1 MVYESLSSV
10 LLVLITAI
18 LMLGWLP
25 GRTRRGMR
33 RASQHRQDQMSASLH
48 LLDESETGRFGDAE
62 RQRVKGLVMQPQQDG
77 SRAKQEEARIKRVR
91 LLRRAAIRRRRMLVA
106 ALGIVTVCVAV
117 MSYVLAYSLWYCIV
131 PTSLLLLVLVSGAR
145 ASAKARQW
153 EQRVAQRRH
162 KKQQAVPSV
171 KKSVRIHRD
180 DKHEQTTTSLS
191 QEDIRAAI
199 MLAQQLQQR
208 PASDDSAPPAVQEES
223 SLKVGVGKQS
233 DTVSSFRDDDAL
245 QKANSSHANQQLL
258 SFSMGEHRQPKQHP
272 HDEVV
277 SREIKSTRQVA
288 KAIPPVAVQEP
299 VVTGNKDKLLY
310 LDNIRPADFHQKEV
324 LAEVD
329 VPEASDD
336 SLGSVGVEAI
346 LARRSQAEA

>member
-10 LLVLITAI
+10 LLVLIAAI

-106 ALGIVTVCVAV
+106 ALGIATVCVAV

-131 PTSLLLLVLVSGAR
+131 PMSLLLLVLVSGAR

-153 EQRVAQRRH
+153 EQRVAQRRQ
-162 KKQQAVPSV
+162 KEQRAVPSV

-208 PASDDSAPPAVQEES
+208 PVSNDSAPPVVQAES
-223 SLKVGVGKQS
+223 SLKVGVGEES
-233 DTVSSFRDDDAL
+233 DTVSSLRDDAL
-245 QKANSSHANQQLL
+245 QKANSSHVNQQLL

-299 VVTGNKDKLLY
+299 VVTGNKDKSLY
-310 LDNIRPADFHQKEV
+310 LDNVRPADFHQKEV